1 MKKFLTP
8 LSACLLAAML
18 TTTSFAITRGTVVV
32 KDEYYDDEITT
43 ALPGQTVNDGLCSVG
58 SSTETPTMA

>member
-1 MKKFLTP
+1 MSPTSEADFGGTIMKKFLTP

-32 KDEYYDDEITT
+32 KDEY
-43 ALPGQTVNDGLCSVG
+43 
-58 SSTETPTMA
+58 